1 MNTTP
6 PTTVIFLLLIIA
18 VLAVVAWQTVQR
30 LRSLRLRRRFGPQYD
45 LTVSEFHGLTTLET
59 ELLDERV
66 ARLKSAQLAPAD
78 VARFSRATEI

>member
-6 PTTVIFLLLIIA
+6 PNAGIFVLLLIA
-18 VLAVVAWQTVQR
+18 VLAVVAWLTVQR

-45 LTVSEFHGLTTLET
+45 LTVSEFHSLTTLET
-59 ELLDERV
+59 EQLDERI

-78 VARFSRATEI
+78 AARFSQATET